1 MTLRTF
7 IAAIVV
13 SGLVVCTA
21 WMPAIAGDANTKTK
35 ASSNKTSALKKG
47 ETVQTLAY
55 RFDVYGTYL
64 TPPQGGCSI
73 TDPVC
78 TQQLNTDLRTGS
90 GTLFPSVRK
99 PDGNPTN
106 KVDANQKV
114 VTPTND

>member
-13 SGLVVCTA
+13 TGLVFCTS
-21 WMPAIAGDANTKTK
+21 WTSAIAGDASKKSK
-35 ASSNKTSALKKG
+35 ASSKTAALKKG
-47 ETVQTLAY
+47 EDVQTLAY
-55 RFDVYGTYL
+55 RFDTYGTYL
-64 TPPQGGCSI
+64 TPPPGGCSI
-73 TDPVC
+73 TDPTC

-99 PDGNPTN
+99 PDGTPAN
-106 KVDANQKV
+106 KVGQNKTL

>member
-21 WMPAIAGDANTKTK
+21 WMPAIAGDANAKSK
-35 ASSNKTSALKKG
+35 ASANKTSALKKG

-55 RFDVYGTYL
+55 RFDTYTTYL
-64 TPPQGGCSI
+64 APAGPCSP
-73 TDPVC
+73 TSPAC
-78 TQQLNTDLRTGS
+78 TQQLNTDLRSGS
-90 GTLFPSVRK
+90 STLFPSVRK